1 MLVNRSLGMLWRA
14 KSCSAKDKICSGGI
28 ALPLGANR
36 GPIGRSF
43 EGFDK
48 LRGLA

>member
-1 MLVNRSLGMLWRA
+1 VAREVVLCEGS
-14 KSCSAKDKICSGGI
+14 KICSGGI